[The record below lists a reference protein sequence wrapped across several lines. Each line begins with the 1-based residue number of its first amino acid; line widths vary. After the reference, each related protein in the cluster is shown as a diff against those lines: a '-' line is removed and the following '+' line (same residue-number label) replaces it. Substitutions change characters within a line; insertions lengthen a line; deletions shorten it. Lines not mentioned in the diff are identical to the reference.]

1 MKKTYQL
8 NVRLDKESHDKLN
21 DFKRKSG
28 KTKRTIIRDL
38 IEKGTVNVY
47 YGQKDVMKRISK
59 VENTFNQNTLAVR
72 RDLQNLEKKV
82 NELKVA
88 CSSNDQMLVKPLA
101 VNIESFV
108 ENLNDKYLSNRELAE
123 KEMHGYVNI

>member
-1 MKKTYQL
+1 MKKSGQL
-8 NVRLDKESHDKLN
+8 NVRLDEESNDKLN
-21 DFKRKSG
+21 DLKEQSG
-28 KTKRTIIRDL
+28 KSKGAIIRDL
-38 IEKGTVNVY
+38 IDKGFVNVF
-47 YGQKDVMKRISK
+47 YGQKDVMKRVSK